1 MCVHARSLSFGAS
14 LYQSQKYVQLHVL
27 SFLKGTVYYLQRPS
41 YFQSRL
47 SQDRIRLHGNVPA
60 MGKEGQINFTIL
72 QNNMSV
78 H

>member
-1 MCVHARSLSFGAS
+1 MCVHATSLSFGAS
-14 LYQSQKYVQLHVL
+14 LYRSQKYVQLHVL

-47 SQDRIRLHGNVPA
+47 SQDRIRLHENVPA
-60 MGKEGQINFTIL
+60 MGKEGQINFTTL